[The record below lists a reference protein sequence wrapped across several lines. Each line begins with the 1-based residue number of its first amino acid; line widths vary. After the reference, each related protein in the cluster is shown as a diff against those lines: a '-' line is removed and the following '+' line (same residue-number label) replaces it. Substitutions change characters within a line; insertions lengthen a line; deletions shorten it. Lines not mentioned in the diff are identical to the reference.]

1 MLYNACSVAN
11 IPRGVL
17 GTRVNADTCPIRVDR
32 QIRFEDGYLQMW
44 KFLNP
49 GSKSCGF
56 KNVWICV
63 DGVLLFS

>member
-17 GTRVNADTCPIRVDR
+17 GTRVHADTCPIRVDR
-32 QIRFEDGYLQMW
+32 QIRVEDGYVQMW

-49 GSKSCGF
+49 
-56 KNVWICV
+56 
-63 DGVLLFS
+63 